1 MLVFSSLFFKEKMR
15 TGKEMLTSEQFFL
28 KLAVSGP
35 PICIKNKSKG
45 LGISWASRYEEKHT
59 QILTVR
65 ERENEKAY

>member
-1 MLVFSSLFFKEKMR
+1 MNS
-15 TGKEMLTSEQFFL
+15 FL

-59 QILTVR
+59 KILTVR
-65 ERENEKAY
+65 ERENEKAYRNAKHTPVRVRLGVGEKCVGRI